1 MARTSFSGPVA
12 SANGFEGSV
21 TGNVTGNL
29 TGVASAV
36 NGAITAN
43 GYLVAALPPVV
54 VNGIIV
60 VTNAN
65 SGAGTICFGKGSSWI
80 DVSTG
85 VAVVA

>member
-1 MARTSFSGPVA
+1 MARTTFSGPVK
-12 SANGFEGSV
+12 SDNGFEG
-21 TGNVTGNL
+21 NI

-36 NGAITAN
+36 NGAITAQ

-65 SGAGTICFGKGSSWI
+65 SGAGTVCFGKGSSWI
-80 DVSTG
+80 DISTG
-85 VAVVA
+85 LAVVA

>member
-12 SANGFEGSV
+12 SANGFEG
-21 TGNVTGNL
+21 NVTG
-29 TGVASAV
+29 TASAV
-36 NGAITAN
+36 AGAITAN
-43 GYLVAALPPVV
+43 GYLVGALPTVV

-65 SGAGTICFGKGSSWI
+65 SGAGTVCFGKGTSWI
-80 DVSTG
+80 DISTG

>member
-1 MARTSFSGPVA
+1 MASTTFSGPVT
-12 SANGFEGSV
+12 STNGFVGSV
-21 TGNVTGNL
+21 TGNVTG
-29 TGVASAV
+29 VASAV
-36 NGAITAN
+36 SGSITAN
-43 GYLVAALPPVV
+43 GFLVAALPAVV

-60 VTNAN
+60 VTDAN